1 MDAIIPVESSELEN
15 TTLNESYRSRADSI
29 IKTQLINENDIQ
41 SADVIEP
48 VLNKPK
54 SDGFDVQQVY
64 EAFVAALRQPD
75 NAQSAIGTQD
85 YINGY
90 RELLK

>member
-1 MDAIIPVESSELEN
+1 MDAIIPIEPSELEN
-15 TTLNESYRSRADSI
+15 ATRNESFRCRADSI
-29 IKTQLINENDIQ
+29 TKTQLINENDIR

-48 VLNKPK
+48 ILNKPK
-54 SDGFDVQQVY
+54 SDGFDVQYVY

-75 NAQSAIGTQD
+75 NSQSLIGTQD